1 MEHLI
6 WNKEFLQ
13 GAIKMVT
20 EESVVTMAVMTFLDY
35 NYGAL
40 FCLSQCTVYCVRSH
54 MYSYTIIFVGN
65 RKGSQFEVFFT
76 NQCWI

>member
-1 MEHLI
+1 
-6 WNKEFLQ
+6 
-13 GAIKMVT
+13 MVT

-54 MYSYTIIFVGN
+54 MYSYTTA
-65 RKGSQFEVFFT
+65 KT
-76 NQCWI
+76 NNFCWE